1 MNQIARIGLDI
12 AKRWF
17 QIHAVDENG
26 REVLNRKLPR
36 DKVLGFLAA
45 LPACDVALEA
55 CSSYHLRLI
64 TSVGC
69 GAAVEIGV
77 DERLVDKLPKMLGRL
92 KLGAMGRLKDE
103 TKAVGN
109 SQVFGSMPA
118 GVVELKHDA
127 LCGAGPDRFG
137 EVGENEREHLFGD
150 RVGEAPHSSTRFGL
164 DKARHIE
171 PFEPM
176 MAEGDRPLADRRPDS
191 ARDRLQ
197 AKAMFVH
204 RPELDFGI
212 RVFALLVGGRR
223 LELFLSAS
231 RSSSSAVSG

>member
-1 MNQIARIGLDI
+1 MSLM
-12 AKRWF
+12 
-17 QIHAVDENG
+17 
-26 REVLNRKLPR
+26 
-36 DKVLGFLAA
+36 AA
-45 LPACDVALEA
+45 GSTSRPDTLKQTDQPHLTTDNHVALLGE
-55 CSSYHLRLI
+55 
-64 TSVGC
+64 G
-69 GAAVEIGV
+69 GATLADGVVESIKAVEIGV